1 MVSVLAPWHIH
12 IAHAELVILTA
23 APTRTSYCSCKQQ
36 AVSCKLHSLLW
47 LSGEWE
53 LCHIV
58 MRWHSTVLSL
68 GLRLSNLPSGIF
80 VGQSFSW
87 KQSSSVQHFACFFD
101 CCCCCCLH
109 SINLATQWQNICKSQ
124 GALQRSRLSI
134 QIYFHSVWFS
144 SVCVS
149 RLTRSVLHYYIVCC
163 FCLALSVCHCHWHG
177 RVEHSASAP
186 CHTDVLHRVQA
197 SERAPFCLQLVMR
210 QQTIVYSFSNTT
222 AKMRRLVA
230 TTAAMRHKRLPRDTV
245 CLHSTRPPP
254 VAPCFSADSSNF
266 SISSGISSCYR
277 QGILCSVL

>member
-1 MVSVLAPWHIH
+1 MTKYLQ
-12 IAHAELVILTA
+12 IARRASEKPPLDTNLFSFGLV
-23 APTRTSYCSCKQQ
+23 R
-36 AVSCKLHSLLW
+36 
-47 LSGEWE
+47 
-53 LCHIV
+53 
-58 MRWHSTVLSL
+58 
-68 GLRLSNLPSGIF
+68 
-80 VGQSFSW
+80 
-87 KQSSSVQHFACFFD
+87 FAFAF
-101 CCCCCCLH
+101 
-109 SINLATQWQNICKSQ
+109 
-124 GALQRSRLSI
+124 R
-134 QIYFHSVWFS
+134 
-144 SVCVS
+144 VS

-266 SISSGISSCYR
+266 SNSSGFSSCYR
-277 QGILCSVL
+277 QGANLRLRFLGAFNIQIVTLTSEIYYCSHFENHLLWLMHYSRQDYHKLLLHKTYIFDIYIKCGLFLTFCTLQCHLMLAKLCVLTCHFFMVHSSFQ